1 MSLKRITLIVLICW
15 SIAFCTSFGMTVSQI
30 GSMPSEYRP
39 RLYGSLAALVLRDLS
54 LIAFLV
60 FLYRRSK

>member
-1 MSLKRITLIVLICW
+1 MPLKRITLIALICW
-15 SIAFCTSFGMTVSQI
+15 SIAFCVSFGMSVSQLH
-30 GSMPSEYRP
+30 SMPSDYLP
-39 RLYGSLAALVLRDLS
+39 RLYGSIAALLLRDLS